1 MARITTLLTPQQDE
15 GVSFWERNLLDAI
28 TYCAGQ
34 ILSTGFAPSCACA

>member
-1 MARITTLLTPQQDE
+1 
-15 GVSFWERNLLDAI
+15 VSFWERNLLDAI